1 MLLRAGQTILCCV
14 VLFVMHRVCTMRQ
27 ENECMDLLLNIGV
40 AQKTNCSSV
49 SHKLK
54 LIIFYIFYIFH
65 SKDRV
70 TGWKGSNGGGAG
82 GAGPGI
88 TGLGVSVPFLGA
100 RPQLQLSSKSTESR
114 HAATCVG
121 GWVGVWVMCSKGE
134 RLKLQKKYQNC
145 CRAERLFSKR
155 MKARTA

>member
-1 MLLRAGQTILCCV
+1 
-14 VLFVMHRVCTMRQ
+14 MRQ

-40 AQKTNCSSV
+40 AQNTNCSSV

-54 LIIFYIFYIFH
+54 LIIFHIFH

-100 RPQLQLSSKSTESR
+100 RPQLQVSSKSTESR
-114 HAATCVG
+114 HAAACVCVCVG
-121 GWVGVWVMCSKGE
+121 GVICSKGVNV
-134 RLKLQKKYQNC
+134 KD
-145 CRAERLFSKR
+145 
-155 MKARTA
+155 